1 MQEVLKK
8 YFWDGTENISDEYFI
23 RRMLEYSSF
32 PDLLKIPF
40 SKFKSTINNLELDK
54 IRTSKARIKFVKCL
68 LPYLKDAN
76 TWEEAI
82 FKITNNI
89 KKTIAEIYADY

>member
-8 YFWDGTENISDEYFI
+8 YLWDGIVNISDEYFI
-23 RRMLEYSSF
+23 RRMLVYSSF

-54 IRTSKARIKFVKCL
+54 IRTSKARLKFVKCL

-76 TWEEAI
+76 DWEEEI
-82 FKITNNI
+82 FKLFDETKVNI
-89 KKTIAEIYADY
+89 KSCFH